1 VKRSLAELVEVIDVA
16 AKREWQRIKIS
27 GISEDSRCI
36 RPGDLFVAIKGYVD
50 DGHRYIDEA
59 VARGASAVIIEEQGE
74 ALTHSCTVPFVPVS
88 DTRSALAQLAATFWG
103 HPTRSLFTVGVT
115 GTNGKTTVCHL
126 VAHLLGEGETALI
139 STVANEARNLRAV
152 TTPSSP
158 IIQEIAHD
166 ALLAAQKHL
175 VVEVSSAGLVLHRV
189 DAIDFDAAV
198 FTNVTHDHLDFH
210 KDWESYLEAKLLLF
224 CELKPGSWSIVNGDD
239 PAAERILSAT
249 QGKTLTYAIHRDADL
264 RATDVR
270 YQLRET
276 TFSLHFDAE
285 EVPIRLRLPGEHNV
299 RNALAA
305 ASVGIIRGLSLS
317 TIAQRLASA
326 RSVEGRYQLFRARN
340 GATVIVD
347 FAHSPDP
354 LERMLRSLRPFY
366 KRIIC
371 AFGCSG
377 ESDREKRPL
386 MGRISGRL
394 ADLTILT
401 TDNPKTE
408 DPERIIDEIEPGLKP
423 TGGRYERI
431 VDRREA
437 IRRAVNLAHP
447 GDVVLLAGKGHETY
461 QIVGHEFVPYSDAE
475 VLREER
481 LVE

>member
-1 VKRSLAELVEVIDVA
+1 MKRSLAELAEGSDVA
-16 AKREWQRIKIS
+16 VKREWQRIQIS

-36 RPGDLFVAIKGYVD
+36 QPGDLFVAIKGYVD

-59 VARGASAVIIEEQGE
+59 VARGASAVLVEEQE
-74 ALTHSCTVPFVPVS
+74 ESLTHSCTVPFVPVN

-103 HPTRSLFTVGVT
+103 HPTKDLFTVGVT

-126 VAHLLGEGETALI
+126 VAHLLGESETALI

-158 IIQEIAHD
+158 IIQEIARD
-166 ALLAAQKHL
+166 ALTAGQKCL

-189 DAIDFDAAV
+189 DAIDFDIAV
-198 FTNVTHDHLDFH
+198 FTGLTHDHLDFH
-210 KDWESYLEAKLLLF
+210 QDWESYLEAKLLLF
-224 CELKPGSWSIVNGDD
+224 RGLKPESWAIVNEDD
-239 PAAERILSAT
+239 SAAKQFAGAT
-249 QGKTLTYAIHRDADL
+249 QGKTFSYAICRDADL
-264 RATDVR
+264 RAADAR
-270 YQLRET
+270 YQLQET
-276 TFSLHFDAE
+276 TFSLRSEGE

-305 ASVGIIRGLSLS
+305 ASVGIVKGLSL
-317 TIAQRLASA
+317 TAIAERLASA
-326 RSVEGRYQLFRARN
+326 QRVEGRYQLFRVRN

-371 AFGCSG
+371 VFGCSG

-386 MGRISGRL
+386 MGEISGRL
-394 ADLTILT
+394 ADLTVLT

-408 DPERIIDEIEPGLKP
+408 NPERIIDEIEPELKL

-437 IRRAVNLAHP
+437 IRQAVGLARP

-475 VLREER
+475 VLREEG